1 MIKTQDASRILLMS
15 LDDIQKTRDIVL
27 QTEKTESTFTGS
39 GRTVYICE
47 VVSPSS
53 YQRTKDTAAEKL
65 AAEIERVN
73 DDNRVLRRRIDRL
86 ERALQKERAKNE

>member
-15 LDDIQKTRDIVL
+15 LSGIQKTRDIVL
-27 QTEKTESTFTGS
+27 QTEKTESTFSGS
-39 GRTVYICE
+39 GETVYICE

-53 YQRTKDTAAEKL
+53 YQRPKDTAADKL

-73 DDNRVLRRRIDRL
+73 DDNRALRRRIDRL
-86 ERALQKERAKNE
+86 ERDLRKARAEA